1 MFCYLLRFSPDCRF
15 LAVGSSENSVDF
27 YDLSLGPTLNRTS
40 YCKDIPSFVIQ
51 MDFSADSRYLQ
62 VQYQYWTCVH
72 FFYISLVDALKRL
85 SSKCFQTLAF
95 PTHYIFYYPVPQSFP
110 PLFCTR
116 FCSHLFILSNVRSV
130 NQIPLC

>member
-1 MFCYLLRFSPDCRF
+1 MHLLHILLTTHRFSPDCRF

-62 VQYQYWTCVH
+62 VQYQYWTRVH

-85 SSKCFQTLAF
+85 SSSASKPLHFLLTTFFTTLF
-95 PTHYIFYYPVPQSFP
+95 LSPFLHVFVQDFVVIFSF
-110 PLFCTR
+110 LVM
-116 FCSHLFILSNVRSV
+116 LEM
-130 NQIPLC
+130 